1 MKIDISQFSLFLQF
15 KHDIAFLMKNQERL
29 SVYEAFLRQWRVLMS
44 RSAKKNELNN
54 DKKTD
59 PEPNPSKESS
69 SSENAQKNDKKD
81 SPPDWNFGMFS
92 PNPAA
97 GNKGKEQ
104 GQGRPIGGN
113 PEGPD
118 SKMLLYGALGIFA
131 VLGSIAFFEMG
142 YKEISW
148 KDFIN
153 K

>member
-1 MKIDISQFSLFLQF
+1 
-15 KHDIAFLMKNQERL
+15 MKNQERL
-29 SVYEAFLRQWRVLMS
+29 SLYETFLRQWQVLMS
-44 RSAKKNELNN
+44 RSAKKNEQQP
-54 DKKTD
+54 DKSQVD

-69 SSENAQKNDKKD
+69 SSSSSKSQPQSDKKD
-81 SPPDWNFGMFS
+81 APPDWNFGMFS

-118 SKMLLYGALGIFA
+118 SKMLLYGALGVFA